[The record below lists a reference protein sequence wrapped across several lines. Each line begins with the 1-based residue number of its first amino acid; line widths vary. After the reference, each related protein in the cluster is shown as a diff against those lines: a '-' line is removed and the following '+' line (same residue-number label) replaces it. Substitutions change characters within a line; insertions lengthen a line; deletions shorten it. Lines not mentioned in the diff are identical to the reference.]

1 MKADGQH
8 MTTEQVLEAIA
19 RERRRLMAAVDALG
33 PDATRTQVTGEWTAK
48 DVLAHCVHW
57 LGQIAFGLGAPLEPP
72 VWVVGVEGRPTGEEW
87 NKRVVEHHRPLSL
100 DEMKR
105 EFDRYVD
112 HLVARIA
119 ERTDDQMNATDTI
132 PWDPGHPLWQ
142 QIGSE
147 TFTHW
152 PAHSLEIERARA
164 VR

>member
-1 MKADGQH
+1 VKADGPPL
-8 MTTEQVLEAIA
+8 TTEQVLDAIA
-19 RERRRLMAAVDALG
+19 RERRRLIAAVDALG
-33 PDATRTQVTGEWTAK
+33 PDATRTRVNTDWTAK

-57 LGQIAFGLGAPLEPP
+57 VGQIAFGLGAPLEPP
-72 VWVVGVEGRPTGEEW
+72 AWVVGVPGRPTGEEW
-87 NKRVVEHHRPLSL
+87 NQRVVEHHRDLNL
-100 DEMKR
+100 EEMKR

-112 HLVARIA
+112 HLAARIA

-142 QIGSE
+142 QIGAE
-147 TFTHW
+147 TFEHW